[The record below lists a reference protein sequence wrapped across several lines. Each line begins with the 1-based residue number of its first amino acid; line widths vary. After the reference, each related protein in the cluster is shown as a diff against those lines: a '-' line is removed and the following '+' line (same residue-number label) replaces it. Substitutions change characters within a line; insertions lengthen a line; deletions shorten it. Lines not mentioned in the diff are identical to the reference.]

1 MIVKSWGKQ
10 DLRLQLL
17 ALYLLFVVPIFVLA
31 LFFYASASQ
40 RLREDVIA
48 ADLSLARA
56 VALETNDLL
65 LKSKEAVAAFAQ
77 MPAIAE
83 ADPARME
90 EAFAAGVAARQDIN
104 LFYRLSAAGVMLYH
118 YPPGPGSTVGQDF
131 SFRDYFIAAR
141 QSGTHVFSKG
151 RISPT
156 TNRPVVTSVMP
167 IFKQGRFDGVVATNL
182 DLQRITETL
191 KQIGQDHSRSD
202 GVTIIMV
209 DAAGQVVA
217 HSEAAH
223 ILEDVSGSLTG
234 VRPVL
239 AGREGSLE
247 AKDSQ
252 GAVWLHSYT
261 PITSAGWGVIVQRPA
276 RLAFASLTSFQR
288 GLVLA
293 LVMFSLGAFLF
304 WTVLSRRV
312 MVPLEKL
319 TDYGESVGQQTA
331 EAQRDRAI
339 IAPLARRPDQIG
351 RLTGALLHADQHIRQ
366 RLVELTTLNKTG
378 AAVVSTLDTQQVIDT
393 ILDEVQRLLRVQRCA
408 IRVMNERT
416 GHMEIRASRGLSQ
429 DYAAPIDLTE
439 APHKFPTYRA
449 IMSKQVVQVPDIE
462 IEPDFEAWL
471 PLARAEGFRS
481 CLIIPLQALYVPPA
495 ALVIYRTEVHH
506 FSEQE
511 IDLAASFA
519 NYAAI
524 ALEHAALFSLT
535 DAELQKQV
543 RFLSALN
550 RVARTV
556 NESLLIEEVL
566 DKAMAAVLE
575 MMEVDACWIYL
586 QREMEEFLRLRAQ
599 RGMPPTLAEDAT
611 IQRVEFGQGL
621 IGQAAQASRPLLL
634 SAEQIQRS
642 RWAGEPLMAQLPWQ
656 SLALAPLAAKGVTFG
671 VLGMA
676 SRQEQVFAEAEG
688 ELLQAIGDQIAIA
701 VVNARLYRRSREV
714 AILEERNRVAR
725 EIHDTLA
732 QGFTGILVQLQAA
745 ERLSLKHPEKARQSL
760 QEAHDLARESLQEA
774 RRSVLN
780 LRPTVLENLP
790 LDQAIARQVQ
800 RFGAEHRL
808 KANFILEGYPSPLN
822 PEAEQHLY
830 RIAQEGL
837 TNVSRHAQ
845 AKRVIVV
852 LSYTPQA
859 VTLTIRDDGVGL
871 NGQAEH
877 TLQASGN
884 GAHGFGLVSIRQ
896 RTGLMQGQVTFSTPD
911 SGGTEIKV
919 MIPK

>member
-1 MIVKSWGKQ
+1 
-10 DLRLQLL
+10 
-17 ALYLLFVVPIFVLA
+17 
-31 LFFYASASQ
+31 
-40 RLREDVIA
+40 
-48 ADLSLARA
+48 
-56 VALETNDLL
+56 
-65 LKSKEAVAAFAQ
+65 
-77 MPAIAE
+77 
-83 ADPARME
+83 
-90 EAFAAGVAARQDIN
+90 
-104 LFYRLSAAGVMLYH
+104 
-118 YPPGPGSTVGQDF
+118 
-131 SFRDYFIAAR
+131 
-141 QSGTHVFSKG
+141 
-151 RISPT
+151 
-156 TNRPVVTSVMP
+156 
-167 IFKQGRFDGVVATNL
+167 
-182 DLQRITETL
+182 
-191 KQIGQDHSRSD
+191 
-202 GVTIIMV
+202 
-209 DAAGQVVA
+209 
-217 HSEAAH
+217 
-223 ILEDVSGSLTG
+223 
-234 VRPVL
+234 
-239 AGREGSLE
+239 
-247 AKDSQ
+247 
-252 GAVWLHSYT
+252 
-261 PITSAGWGVIVQRPA
+261 
-276 RLAFASLTSFQR
+276 
-288 GLVLA
+288 
-293 LVMFSLGAFLF
+293 
-304 WTVLSRRV
+304 
-312 MVPLEKL
+312 
-319 TDYGESVGQQTA
+319 
-331 EAQRDRAI
+331 
-339 IAPLARRPDQIG
+339 
-351 RLTGALLHADQHIRQ
+351 
-366 RLVELTTLNKTG
+366 LVELTTLNKTG
-378 AAVVSTLDTQQVIDT
+378 EAVVSTLDTQQVIDT
-393 ILDEVQRLLRVQRCA
+393 ILDEVQRLLGVQRCA
-408 IRVMNERT
+408 IRVLNERT

-429 DYAAPIDLTE
+429 SYAAPIDLTE

-462 IEPDFEAWL
+462 VEPDFEPWL

-495 ALVIYRTEVHH
+495 ALVIYRAEVHH

-575 MMEVDACWIYL
+575 VMEVDACWIYL

-599 RGMPPTLAEDAT
+599 RGMPPALAEDAT

-621 IGQAAQASRPLLL
+621 IGQAVQASQPLLL
-634 SAEQIQRS
+634 DAEQIQRS
-642 RWAGEPLMAQLPWQ
+642 QWAGEPLMAQLPWQ
-656 SLALAPLAAKGVTFG
+656 SLALAPLVAKGVTFG

-676 SRQEQVFAEAEG
+676 SRQEQVFAEAEA

-800 RFGAEHRL
+800 RFGSEHRL

-877 TLQASGN
+877 ALQASGN
-884 GAHGFGLVSIRQ
+884 GAHGFGLVSIQQ
-896 RTGLMQGQVTFSTPD
+896 RVGLMQGQVMFSTPD
-911 SGGTEIKV
+911 SGGAEIKV
-919 MIPK
+919 VIPK

>member
-56 VALETNDLL
+56 VALETDDLL
-65 LKSKEAVAAFAQ
+65 LKSKEAVTTFAQ
-77 MPAIAE
+77 MPAVVE
-83 ADPARME
+83 ADPVAME
-90 EAFAAGVAARQDIN
+90 TLFAAGIAARQDIN
-104 LFYRLSAAGVMLYH
+104 LFYRLSADGVMLYH

-131 SFRDYFIAAR
+131 SFRDYFIAAYDS
-141 QSGTHVFSKG
+141 QTHVFSKG

-167 IFKQGRFDGVVATNL
+167 IFKEGRFDGVVATNL

-191 KQIGQDHSRSD
+191 KQIGQTHARSD

-209 DAAGQVVA
+209 DAVGQVVA

-223 ILEDVSGSLTG
+223 ILENVSDSLSG

-247 AKDSQ
+247 AEDSQ
-252 GAVWLHSYT
+252 GTAWLYSYT
-261 PITSAGWGVIVQRPA
+261 PVTSAGWGVIVQRPTQ
-276 RLAFASLTSFQR
+276 LAFASLISFQR

-293 LVMFSLGAFLF
+293 LVIFSLGAFLF
-304 WTVLSRRV
+304 WIVLSRRV
-312 MVPLEKL
+312 MIPLEKL
-319 TDYGESVGQQTA
+319 TGYGESVGQQAA
-331 EAQRDRAI
+331 EAQHDRAMI
-339 IAPLARRPDQIG
+339 SSLARRSDQIG

-366 RLVELTTLNKTG
+366 QLMELTTLNKTG
-378 AAVVSTLDTQQVIDT
+378 AAVVSTLETQQVIDT
-393 ILDEVQRLLRVQRCA
+393 ILDEVQRLLSVQRCA
-408 IRVMNERT
+408 IRVLNERT
-416 GHMEIRASRGLSQ
+416 GQMEIRASRGLSQ
-429 DYAAPIDLTE
+429 NYAAPIDLTE
-439 APHKFPTYRA
+439 DPHRFPTYRA
-449 IMSKQVVQVPDIE
+449 IVSKQAVQVPDIE
-462 IEPDFEAWL
+462 IEPDFDPWL

-495 ALVIYRTEVHH
+495 ALVIYRAEVHH

-566 DKAMAAVLE
+566 DKAIAAVLE
-575 MMEVDACWIYL
+575 TMEVDACWIYL
-586 QREMEEFLRLRAQ
+586 QREMEEFLRLRVQ
-599 RGMPPTLAEDAT
+599 RGLPPLLAGDEA
-611 IQRVEFGQGL
+611 IQRVEFGQGV
-621 IGQAAQASRPLLL
+621 IGLAAQSCQPILLN
-634 SAEQIQRS
+634 AEQIRRS
-642 RWAGEPLMAQLPWQ
+642 QWAAEPLMRQLPWQ
-656 SLALAPLAAKGVTFG
+656 SLALAPLIAKGVTFG
-671 VLGMA
+671 VLGVA
-676 SRQEQVFAEAEG
+676 SQQEQVFAGSEA

-732 QGFTGILVQLQAA
+732 QGFAGILVQLQAA

-800 RFGAEHRL
+800 RFGSEHRL
-808 KANFILEGYPSPLN
+808 KTSFILEGYPRPLN

-852 LSYTPQA
+852 LNYTPQA
-859 VTLTIRDDGVGL
+859 VTLTIRDDGIGL
-871 NGQAEH
+871 NGHAEQAMG
-877 TLQASGN
+877 ANGN
-884 GAHGFGLVSIRQ
+884 GSHGFGLVSIQQ
-896 RTGLMQGQVTFSTPD
+896 RAGLMQGQVMFSTPD

-919 MIPK
+919 VIPK